1 MVTVDEFKR
10 ESVRDVT
17 VIVNASLIDSCEC
30 GWCALIVCV
39 YLFFFWGGKSLN
51 AFVVGRLEAVVSLKK
66 KKTMMLVS
74 LVLPLLNSYSY
85 IRYLFHFIN

>member
-51 AFVVGRLEAVVSLKK
+51 AFVVGRS
-66 KKTMMLVS
+66 S
-74 LVLPLLNSYSY
+74 G
-85 IRYLFHFIN
+85 FIEEEEDDDVGFTCTSSVE